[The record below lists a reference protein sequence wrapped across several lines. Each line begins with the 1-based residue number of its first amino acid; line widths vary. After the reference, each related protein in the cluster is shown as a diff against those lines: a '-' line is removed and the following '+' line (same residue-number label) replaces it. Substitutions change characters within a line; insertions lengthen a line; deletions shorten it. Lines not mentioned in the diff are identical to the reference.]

1 MKKIINTT
9 NKTLIISILLL
20 FITGCSSVKINKNE
34 EKIGVLNEDYFL
46 ETQKMKNKYIGI
58 ITFNVFLPCLK
69 PILSEKECYEQP
81 DSFYV
86 RINGVTLNNEELRN
100 KNHIRVVPNQKYNID
115 IGSIYNVKQ
124 IKIFDLLVKESDSIV
139 INSYLKDYIVL
150 D

>member
-1 MKKIINTT
+1 MKGLKI
-9 NKTLIISILLL
+9 LIISVSLSFFSCNSL
-20 FITGCSSVKINKNE
+20 KINKNE

-124 IKIFDLLVKESDSIV
+124 IKIFDLLVKESDSVV
-139 INSYLKDYIVL
+139 INSFLRDYIVL